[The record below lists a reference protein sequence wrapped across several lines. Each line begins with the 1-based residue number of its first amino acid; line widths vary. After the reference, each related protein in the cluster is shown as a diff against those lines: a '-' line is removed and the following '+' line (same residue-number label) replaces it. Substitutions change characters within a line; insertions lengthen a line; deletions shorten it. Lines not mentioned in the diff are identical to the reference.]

1 MNTNQIIALSVTA
14 AAVVIG
20 TVAFFAWPEKK
31 DEAVQETVCPHMCYI
46 VTAWTT
52 FETGGKVLDES
63 PKLHAELD
71 AYIRGLTDLTD
82 EELEE
87 LHTYNAVKLGA
98 NSPI

>member
-31 DEAVQETVCPHMCYI
+31 DEAVQETVCPHMDYI

-52 FETGGKVLDES
+52 LETDGSSEAS
-63 PKLHAELD
+63 PQLHASLD

-87 LHTYNAVKLGA
+87 LHAYNAVKLGA